1 MHVHTEIRIFPDK
14 IKNMFES
21 ATGTD
26 AVRANSNRKLTYVT
40 GRNPPKFFLSG
51 LSVTPPAAAEVA
63 ILAQPSGSEVVLRL
77 MWGPLPAPF
86 PRALA
91 LVGLLLGL
99 GIAFFSNGSAADW
112 ILASTIALLPIA
124 ALAYQIKGEQQ
135 IQSQLGKLLGGSSFT
150 PKPH

>member
-40 GRNPPKFFLSG
+40 ERNPPKFFLG
-51 LSVTPPAAAEVA
+51 GISVTPPAAAEVA

-99 GIAFFSNGSAADW
+99 GIAFSSNGSAADW